1 MLGRER
7 LSRWGAALAF
17 CAAAAALSVTA
28 PSDGRALTT
37 WSPALVLLY
46 AIASRIDFEIG
57 SGSTVPS
64 QLVFMPM
71 LFMLPAGLVPAAV
84 AVGLVAG
91 RLPDFV
97 RGGMHPE
104 RVAALVGSA
113 WYSVAPAVVFV
124 AAGEPHVGRQAS
136 PRRSR
141 RSRHSSSTTSSSRSR
156 ASAALSVARP
166 GSSRPFAMDLPGRR
180 PAHAG
185 RIRAGRSQRQHG
197 RRLCV
202 CVLPLLDPR
211 REVARER
218 GRRPGDTLEL
228 LAASRGTVFLLGDQV
243 APEDE
248 YSGTHSRAGG
258 DLVLAACRSA
268 RSRRELTRNAEF
280 AATATTSGRSHPRLD
295 PSSPDR

>member
-1 MLGRER
+1 MGTDPRQEQLIEERRARRSRSMLGRER

-64 QLVFMPM
+64 QLVFVPM

-91 RLPDFV
+91 RLPDIV

-124 AAGEPHVGRQAS
+124 AAGQPHVGRQAV
-136 PRRSR
+136 PVLV
-141 RSRHSSSTTSSSRSR
+141 
-156 ASAALSVARP
+156 AAVA
-166 GSSRPFAMDLPGRR
+166 
-180 PAHAG
+180 
-185 RIRAGRSQRQHG
+185 
-197 RRLCV
+197 
-202 CVLPLLDPR
+202 
-211 REVARER
+211 
-218 GRRPGDTLEL
+218 
-228 LAASRGTVFLLGDQV
+228 
-243 APEDE
+243 AP
-248 YSGTHSRAGG
+248 
-258 DLVLAACRSA
+258 C
-268 RSRRELTRNAEF
+268 
-280 AATATTSGRSHPRLD
+280 
-295 PSSPDR
+295 